1 MLVSGPD
8 DARLQMSLPRMQSN
22 STNNSH
28 SAVVVR
34 DSKPAADLRK
44 GLSREARSVEGTGGA
59 VMEGSAVGA
68 GADPVDQDVTATLN
82 QTAALMQAAPIA
94 QDYQAPSFDHVRS
107 SMLCS

>member
-1 MLVSGPD
+1 MAVIVS
-8 DARLQMSLPRMQSN
+8 ARLRPRRRPLAGESAEGAFK

-34 DSKPAADLRK
+34 DSKSAADLRK

-68 GADPVDQDVTATLN
+68 GADPVDQDVTAT
-82 QTAALMQAAPIA
+82 
-94 QDYQAPSFDHVRS
+94 
-107 SMLCS
+107 